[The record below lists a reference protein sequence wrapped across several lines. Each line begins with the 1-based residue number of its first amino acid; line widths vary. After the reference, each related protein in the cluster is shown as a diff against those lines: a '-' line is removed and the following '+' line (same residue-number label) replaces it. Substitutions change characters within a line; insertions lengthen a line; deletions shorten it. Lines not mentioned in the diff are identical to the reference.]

1 MEQKDR
7 LDLGAFPTQKPPY
20 QPHEPKDDLGAIRYH
35 LGAIA
40 DLLISCV
47 SCHLRELG
55 TYNLSSGQQHVRCL
69 PGHGQEASKP
79 SSAANSWIIAER
91 EFCTVIN
98 WLLEALTPVLSA
110 LFCSWAAGKT
120 TCLQVSLPTP
130 GSEGHVCSI
139 IKIPQGFGCVSSRSH
154 HKMPAYQL
162 LLHSYHPVEKKREY
176 IYIHTHQYTK
186 GVGIC

>member
-1 MEQKDR
+1 MEQKGR
-7 LDLGAFPTQKPPY
+7 LDLGAFSTQKPPC
-20 QPHEPKDDLGAIRYH
+20 QPHEPKDDLGAVRYH

-120 TCLQVSLPTP
+120 TCLR
-130 GSEGHVCSI
+130 
-139 IKIPQGFGCVSSRSH
+139 VSSPPRVQRD
-154 HKMPAYQL
+154 MFTQL
-162 LLHSYHPVEKKREY
+162 LKYLKALDSYPAEV
-176 IYIHTHQYTK
+176 ITK
-186 GVGIC
+186 CLLIDCYCTVIIL